1 MSLTNDQL
9 GIIDSALKLVAL
21 RTNRC
26 PDHAAKRGL
35 LKLRKLHKLQLRRVL
50 HRLSF
55 PRATNQEA
63 CDTDERGGES
73 A

>member
-50 HRLSF
+50 HR
-55 PRATNQEA
+55 
-63 CDTDERGGES
+63 
-73 A
+73 